1 MNYIGIDLGGTNVA
15 AGVVTEKGEL
25 LGKASAPTPRGAEAV
40 ADAIALAARQAA
52 GAAGVP
58 LSGVKAI
65 GLTAPGSID
74 PETGVALRVV
84 NMDLENVPLCDLVSR
99 RLDLPALLE
108 NDANAAALGEYV
120 AGAGWGHKSLVAVT
134 LGTGVGA
141 GAVLEGKLFTGF
153 NYAGMEAGHTVIR
166 RGGRQCNCG
175 RKGCWETY
183 ASATGLILSTREAMA
198 LHPESALWQL
208 APASDRV
215 SGRTAFDAAQT
226 GDPTAR
232 EVVENYI
239 TDLAC
244 GLANLINLFQP
255 EVLCIGGGV
264 SAQGEALLAPVRTI
278 LDREEFTRSSPRR
291 TQVRTARLGNDAGII
306 GAALLGE
313 YR

>member
-1 MNYIGIDLGGTNVA
+1 MYYIGIDLGGTNVA

-25 LGKASAPTPRGAEAV
+25 LGKGSVPTPRGAEAV
-40 ADAIALAARQAA
+40 ADAIVLAARQAA
-52 GAAGVP
+52 GAAGVE
-58 LSGVKAI
+58 LAGAKAI

-84 NMDLENVPLCDLVSR
+84 NMGLENVPLCAMVTQ
-99 RLDLPALLE
+99 RLGLPALLE

-198 LHPESALWQL
+198 LHPESALWRL
-208 APASDRV
+208 APTSDQV
-215 SGRTAFDAAQT
+215 NGKTAFDAAQA

-239 TDLAC
+239 ADLAC

-255 EVLCIGGGV
+255 EVLCVGGGI
-264 SAQGEALLAPVRTI
+264 SAQGENLLAPVRAI
-278 LDREEFTRSSPRR
+278 LDQEEFTRSSPRR
-291 TQVRTARLGNDAGII
+291 TQVRTAQLGNDAGII

>member
-1 MNYIGIDLGGTNVA
+1 M
-15 AGVVTEKGEL
+15 
-25 LGKASAPTPRGAEAV
+25 
-40 ADAIALAARQAA
+40 
-52 GAAGVP
+52 
-58 LSGVKAI
+58 
-65 GLTAPGSID
+65 
-74 PETGVALRVV
+74 ALRVV

-141 GAVLEGKLFTGF
+141 GAVLDGKLFTGF

>member
-1 MNYIGIDLGGTNVA
+1 
-15 AGVVTEKGEL
+15 
-25 LGKASAPTPRGAEAV
+25 
-40 ADAIALAARQAA
+40 
-52 GAAGVP
+52 
-58 LSGVKAI
+58 
-65 GLTAPGSID
+65 
-74 PETGVALRVV
+74 
-84 NMDLENVPLCDLVSR
+84 
-99 RLDLPALLE
+99 
-108 NDANAAALGEYV
+108 
-120 AGAGWGHKSLVAVT
+120 
-134 LGTGVGA
+134 
-141 GAVLEGKLFTGF
+141 
-153 NYAGMEAGHTVIR
+153 
-166 RGGRQCNCG
+166 
-175 RKGCWETY
+175 
-183 ASATGLILSTREAMA
+183 MA

-278 LDREEFTRSSPRR
+278 LDREEFTRFSPRR